1 MQLLCFSFM
10 ARPQDRRVVQ
20 GGPFARMEAE
30 LLAPEG
36 DGWRV
41 RIVML
46 DRPFETVVS
55 GVHLGLE
62 PAPPPSVQI
71 RATMPPWDPALLFAS
86 PDAVFGPPGAVTVRP
101 GPALRL
107 TSGRIVGFD
116 PTNAAFLAEDYAPY
130 ERSVAPGLYPSWV
143 CVDRG
148 TGNVCAVKLRFAD
161 RPVARWSVAGV
172 APADHLRIASRFNTP
187 PTQSF
192 AYECR
197 GFAALVDADAR
208 TWIREHADAL
218 PGDVLEAMV
227 GAPADRTARAPDQ
240 VLRFGD
246 DDLGPELLVLRAHDG
261 RPCRAWWGEDHDG
274 ELVALV
280 ADLYSRGYHRAR
292 ATARARAS
300 RR

>member
-1 MQLLCFSFM
+1 
-10 ARPQDRRVVQ
+10 
-20 GGPFARMEAE
+20 MEAE

-41 RIVML
+41 RVVML
-46 DRPFETVVS
+46 DRPFETVVP

-62 PAPPPSVQI
+62 PAPPPSVRI
-71 RATMPPWDPALLFAS
+71 RAIELPWDPALLFTS
-86 PDAVFGPPGAVTVRP
+86 PDAVFDPPGAVAVRP
-101 GPALRL
+101 GPALLL

-143 CVDRG
+143 CVDGG
-148 TGNVCAVKLRFAD
+148 TGNVCAVKHRFAD

-172 APADHLRIASRFNTP
+172 ALEEHLRIASRFNTP
-187 PTQSF
+187 PAEPF

-197 GFAALVDADAR
+197 GFAAFVDADAR
-208 TWIREHADAL
+208 TWIREHVDAL
-218 PGDVLEAMV
+218 RGAVLEAMV

-240 VLRFGD
+240 VLRPSD

-261 RPCRAWWGEDHDG
+261 RPCRAWWGEDDDG
-274 ELVALV
+274 NPVALV

-292 ATARARAS
+292 ARRTARARAS
-300 RR
+300 RQ